1 MKQICVVCLVQMTK
15 KTLKKINCMIHTLA
29 TKKNQFVSFD
39 SSRLTGDHVQVRYVQ
54 NMIGTS
60 AQWTTHS
67 IMVTGT
73 SVRLQSGTTKAIS
86 IEIARHI
93 WNTLVEQGWV
103 VSASKAK
110 YPFITAYIKTTPS
123 PSNEMEI
130 VDQQA
135 FLIERVAWLLR
146 RHGCPESDRRVFIQE
161 AAGNYLHTI
170 AVIQKWVHTDLCIA

>member
-1 MKQICVVCLVQMTK
+1 
-15 KTLKKINCMIHTLA
+15 MIHTLA
-29 TKKNQFVSFD
+29 TNKNQFVSFD
-39 SSRLTGDHVQVRYVQ
+39 SSRLNGDHVQVRYVQ
-54 NMIGTS
+54 NIIGGS
-60 AQWTTHS
+60 THS

-73 SVRLQSGTTKAIS
+73 SVRLQSGTTLAIS
-86 IEIARHI
+86 NEIARQM
-93 WNTLVEQGWV
+93 WNTLVKEGWV
-103 VSASKAK
+103 VIASKAK

-123 PSNEMEI
+123 PSNVCKI
-130 VDQQA
+130 VDPPSRQA